1 MAPHNDGTIL
11 LVCVSGSRSRSIV
24 ESHSR
29 MDAPKI
35 PENEA
40 PGNRLMPPV
49 DDARDHSLGDPGA
62 EITLLEYGSY
72 VCPSCH
78 AAHEIIAN
86 LRDRFGDRMR
96 YVFRQRPIADDPD
109 AVPSAVL
116 AEYAH
121 ESAGRYWE
129 AHDALMKRG
138 PVFAPDAFA
147 ALAAELE
154 LPPHDDAHD
163 DAWHHA
169 EKRVRDDRE
178 SARRSGA
185 MISPTFFINDRRYDG
200 PWDESSLA
208 EAMLGSPGHRVKAA
222 ALDFADWAPSTGV
235 ILLIMSVLAV
245 VLANS
250 AAGPAFEAWW
260 TMPVGLSM
268 GSGSFGLSL
277 REWINDGLLSI
288 FFLVV
293 GLEIKREFTVGHLA
307 SSRAAALPIA
317 ASVGG
322 MLAPALIY
330 VALAPAGLAHG
341 WAIPTST
348 DTAFA
353 IALIAVLG
361 RRVPRELRIFLTA
374 VVIVDDLVAI
384 AIVAL
389 FYSGAIDVHYLATA
403 ALTAGLLVLLN
414 RSGVYRPLP
423 YALLGIVLWTFLH
436 KAGVH
441 ATLAGVI
448 LAIVTPTR
456 PPPNFGALVAQAE
469 TVLRDEMR
477 RANEKLLRHGPSTP
491 ALRALDAIHDRIESP
506 ADKLLRSIEPW
517 SSYLV
522 LPLFAFANAGV
533 LWSLSVVESREGL
546 ILAIALGLV
555 LGKPVGIVLA
565 AALAVWAGI
574 AVKPAVYSWRQM
586 LGAGALAGIGFTMS
600 LYIAGKALPDAD
612 DFAAAKIA
620 VFLASIIAAG
630 LGTALLWS
638 CISPGGDAGAK
649 ARIKAAE

>member
-1 MAPHNDGTIL
+1 MNAQQQPAPAAHDHPDTA
-11 LVCVSGSRSRSIV
+11 V
-24 ESHSR
+24 
-29 MDAPKI
+29 
-35 PENEA
+35 
-40 PGNRLMPPV
+40 PGNRLAPPV
-49 DDARDHSLGDPGA
+49 DDARDHALGDAGA
-62 EITLLEYGSY
+62 DITLLEYGSY

-96 YVFRQRPIADDPD
+96 YVFRQRPISGDAN

-121 ESAGRYWE
+121 LAGDRYWD

-138 PVFAPDAFA
+138 PVFAPDDFA
-147 ALAAELE
+147 RLASELE
-154 LPPHDDAHD
+154 LPPRDAAHE
-163 DAWHHA
+163 DAWRLA
-169 EKRVRDDRE
+169 EQRVQEDRE

-185 MISPTFFINDRRYDG
+185 LISPTFFINDRRYDG
-200 PWDESSLA
+200 PWDENSLA
-208 EAMLGSPGHRVKAA
+208 EAMLGSPGHRMQAA

-235 ILLIMSVLAV
+235 LLLLMSVLAV
-245 VLANS
+245 AFVNS
-250 AAGPAFEAWW
+250 PLGPAFESLWA
-260 TMPVGLSM
+260 TPLRFAFGDIAI
-268 GSGSFGLSL
+268 GLSL
-277 REWINDGLLSI
+277 REWINDGLLTI
-288 FFLVV
+288 FFAVV

-307 SSRAAALPIA
+307 SKRAAALPIA
-317 ASVGG
+317 ASIGG

-330 VALAPAGLAHG
+330 LALAPAGAAHG

-361 RRVPRELRIFLTA
+361 TRVPVELRIFLTA
-374 VVIVDDLVAI
+374 AVIVDDLVAI

-389 FYSGAIDVHYLATA
+389 FYSGAIDLPYLAA
-403 ALTAGLLVLLN
+403 AAGSAGLLVLLN

-423 YALLGIVLWTFLH
+423 YAVVGVALWTCLH
-436 KAGVH
+436 RAGVH

-456 PPPNFGALVAQAE
+456 PPANVRALVAQAE

-477 RANEKLLRHGPSTP
+477 RANEKVLRHGPSTP
-491 ALRALDAIHDRIESP
+491 ALRALDAIHDRLESP
-506 ADKLLRSIEPW
+506 ADKLIRSIEPW
-517 SSYLV
+517 SSYGV

-533 LWSLSVVESREGL
+533 LWSASVLESREAL
-546 ILAIALGLV
+546 IAAIALGLV
-555 LGKPVGIVLA
+555 LGKPLGIVSA
-565 AALAVWAGI
+565 AALAVRVGL
-574 AVKPAVYSWRQM
+574 AVKPDAYSWRQ
-586 LGAGALAGIGFTMS
+586 LWGAGVLAGIGFTMS
-600 LYIAGKALPDAD
+600 LYIAAKALPEAN

-620 VFLASIIAAG
+620 VFAASILAAL

-638 CISPGGDAGAK
+638 RPKPTDGGDARHADC
-649 ARIKAAE
+649 RPPPS